1 MADKLK
7 VDEARNGEE
16 NTTPVDEAHL
26 LTNGEEHTT
35 QGQLVTPSGVQS
47 SYAPDKTSAPDN
59 VITEASGSLSAS
71 NSGSEQ
77 CDRGLA
83 EPQSLEHK
91 SDECKA
97 STLRCGEKRPR
108 ESEDSSDVPVKRRL
122 RTSEEDSR
130 KESVPDYDARCAE
143 LWIDGETAAC
153 EAYESSNSTQRQ
165 RAVRQH
171 ANGSDFLRLIQ
182 TKLAACFL
190 PIAKM
195 VRLSMEQSRADFTG
209 VMSTL
214 NAMQRDAR
222 VLTNE
227 VRNMRAEGRQILD
240 TISLMNDKLS
250 VIQRIALDLQEVLTT
265 RR

>member
-7 VDEARNGEE
+7 VEEARNGEE
-16 NTTPVDEAHL
+16 NTAPVDEAHL

-47 SYAPDKTSAPDN
+47 SYAPDKTAAPDN
-59 VITEASGSLSAS
+59 FITEASVSLSAS
-71 NSGSEQ
+71 NSRSEPSDQ
-77 CDRGLA
+77 GLA
-83 EPQSLEHK
+83 ETQSPNV
-91 SDECKA
+91 CKA

-108 ESEDSSDVPVKRRL
+108 ESEDPSDVPVKRRV
-122 RTSEEDSR
+122 RASEDSR
-130 KESVPDYDARCAE
+130 KESVPNYDARCAE

-153 EAYESSNSTQRQ
+153 EAYESSKSAQRQ

-195 VRLSMEQSRADFTG
+195 LRLSMEQSRADFAG
-209 VMSTL
+209 VISTI
-214 NAMQRDAR
+214 NAMQRDTR
-222 VLTNE
+222 QLTNE
-227 VRNMRAEGRQILD
+227 VRNMRVEGRQILD
-240 TISLMNDKLS
+240 TISLMNERMS
-250 VIQRIALDLQEVLTT
+250 VIQRLALDLQEVLTT